1 MNINE
6 LEDRI
11 KNLMA
16 EFKASGISIDDFVRQ
31 KLSTAPQYEGK
42 DAETLIQTLADIDAN
57 YADLQQAKED
67 GLNRE
72 DWLRKKINQAAA
84 DASAKPEVV
93 GAVVSSVT
101 AALNCEPGAQ
111 TEAVPFEGSE
121 AVEMV
126 GALDDA
132 LAKATC
138 GRLSKSN

>member
-1 MNINE
+1 MHNNE
-6 LEDRI
+6 LETRVR
-11 KNLMA
+11 NLMA
-16 EFKASGISIDDFVRQ
+16 EFKSSGVSIDDFVRR
-31 KLSTAPQYEGK
+31 KLSAAPQYEAK
-42 DAETLIQTLADIDAN
+42 DAELLIQILADIDSN
-57 YADLQQAKED
+57 YVDLQQAKEN
-67 GLNRE
+67 GYNRE
-72 DWLRKKINQAAA
+72 EWLRKKINQAAA

-132 LAKATC
+132 LVKATC